1 MIYGYDLV
9 QELADLLD
17 REDEGLDGREE
28 YALDELRE
36 LEDEVGGDL
45 ESIDVLIPVG
55 DFEEYAREQASS
67 MYGSTMEHWPMTS
80 VDWEHAAEQLAYD
93 YTEVDF
99 RGERYLTLL

>member
-1 MIYGYDLV
+1 MIYGHDLV
-9 QELADLLD
+9 EELADLLD
-17 REDEGLDGREE
+17 REDEGLGVQDA

-67 MYGSTMEHWPMTS
+67 MYGSDMEQWPMTS

-93 YTEVDF
+93 YIDVVF